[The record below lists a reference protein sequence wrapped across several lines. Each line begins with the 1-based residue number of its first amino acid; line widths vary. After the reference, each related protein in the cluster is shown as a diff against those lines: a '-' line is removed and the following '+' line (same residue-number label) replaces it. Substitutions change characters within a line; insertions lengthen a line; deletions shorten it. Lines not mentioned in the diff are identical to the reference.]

1 MYVRFVGFGVGH
13 AIQYDQSLMD
23 NQATEEEDIFENNAN
38 TNSCNDETAC
48 DTNIGTDGNTRED
61 MFEDDEE
68 ASENSDVEDEFLGM
82 EVDQSESEEGAEFR
96 FWALNCYV

>member
-82 EVDQSESEEGAEFR
+82 EVHESEDEERPEFR
-96 FWALNCYV
+96 F